1 MAAIKRYIIKLK
13 FPFKLS
19 ITYSHKTISTF
30 SRILSAFSQV
40 VKAHK
45 AFLAHSSP
53 VFHAMFFGEMGQA
66 ALGGKNNLL
75 SPQNDVIAVPDVTP
89 TSFKALLE

>member
-1 MAAIKRYIIKLK
+1 MAAIKRYIIKLT

-19 ITYSHKTISTF
+19 ITYSHKIIS
-30 SRILSAFSQV
+30 IFSQV

-89 TSFKALLE
+89 TSFKALFQ